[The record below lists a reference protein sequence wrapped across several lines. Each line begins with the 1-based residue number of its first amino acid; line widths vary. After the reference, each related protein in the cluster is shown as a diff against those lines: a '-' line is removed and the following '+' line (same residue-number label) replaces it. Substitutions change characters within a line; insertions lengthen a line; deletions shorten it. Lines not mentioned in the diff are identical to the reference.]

1 MVATRLSEVT
11 NKGIDWAYSG
21 GNGGRSRSNSTSGN
35 STSATVTTDDND
47 GRYMDD
53 YFRYASDSVQFAVDN
68 TRAGFAGLV
77 SNLYTTKPVLGSASA
92 KGSNTSG
99 GQSSSTAASVQYPQE
114 QRQQQR
120 QQSLGSSASS
130 VSSVS
135 LSLTPPQGFKY
146 PSMDWML
153 KNPYNSVRGRHESR
167 SSLSAVRSLIPLIT
181 VQEDVVL
188 GPVSGSNLVSG
199 SKDNRKPYSTPPI
212 GGHGTNAASVTPDIG
227 TSRDFVSTLQPLNNN
242 QRDATVPKV
251 PSSGASRDRSSE
263 SASQLAEGTVRA
275 LRDLLLEESLD
286 LRANLRFWTVRWERP
301 ILSWLEAGPWGTYC
315 CDDMTVY

>member
-1 MVATRLSEVT
+1 
-11 NKGIDWAYSG
+11 
-21 GNGGRSRSNSTSGN
+21 
-35 STSATVTTDDND
+35 
-47 GRYMDD
+47 
-53 YFRYASDSVQFAVDN
+53 
-68 TRAGFAGLV
+68 
-77 SNLYTTKPVLGSASA
+77 
-92 KGSNTSG
+92 
-99 GQSSSTAASVQYPQE
+99 
-114 QRQQQR
+114 
-120 QQSLGSSASS
+120 
-130 VSSVS
+130 
-135 LSLTPPQGFKY
+135 
-146 PSMDWML
+146 MDWML

-199 SKDNRKPYSTPPI
+199 SNDNRKPYSTPPI

-227 TSRDFVSTLQPLNNN
+227 TSRDFVSTLQPLDNN